1 LVRTVEFGSHVV
13 MVSSGNHATS
23 SFRNPWPEFM
33 QGVKLRNRTRGNE
46 YYVGVSAGRRIGR
59 LRKSYTTADMCH
71 SPGTPLSV

>member
-1 LVRTVEFGSHVV
+1 
-13 MVSSGNHATS
+13 
-23 SFRNPWPEFM
+23 M